1 MIAVARLAILAGIAG
16 LVPEIATAADGGGI
30 ALPTDGRR
38 LVLAVARRLKGKK
51 TGEGKVIGH
60 ARPQ

>member
-1 MIAVARLAILAGIAG
+1 MIAVARLAILVGIAG

-30 ALPTDGRR
+30 ALPTDGRS

-60 ARPQ
+60 ARP